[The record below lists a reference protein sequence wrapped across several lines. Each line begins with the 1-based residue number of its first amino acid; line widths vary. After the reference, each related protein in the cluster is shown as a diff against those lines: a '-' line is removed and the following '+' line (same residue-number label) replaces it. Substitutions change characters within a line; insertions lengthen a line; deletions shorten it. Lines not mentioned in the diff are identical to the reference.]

1 MLKVAVTP
9 AFEKSTKTGIKLSL
23 EFPSISKHTP
33 PRKETKNQ
41 NTRVVLS
48 PIFLYMNPLIMIAG
62 SSLIEDE
69 NVLRKIFPLMFFI

>member
-1 MLKVAVTP
+1 MAVTP
-9 AFEKSTKTGIKLSL
+9 AFENRTKTGIKFSL
-23 EFPSISKHTP
+23 EFPSISKQIP
-33 PRKETKNQ
+33 PKKETKNQ
-41 NTRVVLS
+41 NTRVVFN

>member
-9 AFEKSTKTGIKLSL
+9 AFEKSTKTGIKFSL
-23 EFPSISKHTP
+23 EFPSISKQIP
-33 PRKETKNQ
+33 PKKETKNQ

-48 PIFLYMNPLIMIAG
+48 PIFFYMNPLIMIAG

-69 NVLRKIFPLMFFI
+69 NVLRKIFPSICFV